1 MLCAQIF
8 QKKTPFF
15 LVITLLLLYS
25 GVSPGKFEKKKT
37 YLEKKN
43 ILPKTAM
50 QSGFLGGTSSL
61 FLYEEHASNARPV
74 RTINAD
80 FLFTPEKKTDLY
92 A

>member
-37 YLEKKN
+37 YLEKKYFTKN
-43 ILPKTAM
+43 
-50 QSGFLGGTSSL
+50 G
-61 FLYEEHASNARPV
+61 HAV
-74 RTINAD
+74 RFPRWD
-80 FLFTPEKKTDLY
+80 
-92 A
+92 